1 MYHLRKEQ
9 GLPFRED
16 DELMEKS
23 EDKKQ
28 KNKENKVVVSID
40 KEGIQSR
47 IEEVPVSAG
56 NYSYIDLNDKAIYI
70 MSRETGIYAN
80 SNIKVLSISNE
91 DIKLNDMASDVSGF
105 ELTRDGKKFL

>member
-1 MYHLRKEQ
+1 M
-9 GLPFRED
+9 
-16 DELMEKS
+16 
-23 EDKKQ
+23 
-28 KNKENKVVVSID
+28 
-40 KEGIQSR
+40 
-47 IEEVPVSAG
+47 PVSVG

-105 ELTRDGKKFL
+105 ELTEMVKKFL

>member
-1 MYHLRKEQ
+1 M
-9 GLPFRED
+9 
-16 DELMEKS
+16 
-23 EDKKQ
+23 
-28 KNKENKVVVSID
+28 
-40 KEGIQSR
+40 
-47 IEEVPVSAG
+47 PVSAG

-105 ELTRDGKKFL
+105 ELTRDGKKNSYKKRKVILYDKSRYW